1 MKSSKKVLVLN
12 QSYQPITVTTVKKAV
27 TLTWRNKVEMVEI
40 GEQILRSPN
49 AEYPLPVVI
58 RLKNHV
64 RYNPFRRVEL
74 NRKNLFRR
82 DSNTCVYC
90 GSKES
95 LTLDHVL
102 PKSRGGKTTW
112 ENVVTA
118 CHPCNNRKDNK
129 TPEEVGFKLKI
140 QPKQPNHIAFLTKD
154 SKFHEKW
161 KPYLYM
167 V

>member
-49 AEYPLPVVI
+49 ADYPLPVVI

-82 DSNTCVYC
+82 DNNTCVYC

-118 CHPCNNRKDNK
+118 CHTCNNRKDNK
-129 TPEEVGFKLKI
+129 TLEEVGFKLKV

>member
-27 TLTWRNKVEMVEI
+27 TLTWRNKVEMVEF
-40 GEQILRSPN
+40 GEQILHSPN
-49 AEYPLPVVI
+49 ADYQLPVVI

-82 DSNTCVYC
+82 DNNTCVYC

-118 CHPCNNRKDNK
+118 CHTCNNRKDNK
-129 TPEEVGFKLKI
+129 TLEEVGFKLKI

>member
-40 GEQILRSPN
+40 GEQILHSPN
-49 AEYPLPVVI
+49 ADYPLPVVI

-82 DSNTCVYC
+82 DNNTCVYC

-118 CHPCNNRKDNK
+118 CHTCNNRKDNK
-129 TPEEVGFKLKI
+129 TLEEVGFKLKI